1 MFNIDRKN
9 ISQGINY
16 FKMRMPKEDLKVQ
29 YITAEHFIPQILGK
43 FNIKN
48 EHTTNI
54 LEIYKYLER
63 KSNVIDKRNPQ
74 SVSCGLVY
82 YYLRRLNVDI
92 TPAKF
97 GELVG
102 LSAITITNITN
113 EIEEIM
119 YTQE

>member
-1 MFNIDRKN
+1 M
-9 ISQGINY
+9 
-16 FKMRMPKEDLKVQ
+16 DLKVQ

>member
-1 MFNIDRKN
+1 
-9 ISQGINY
+9 
-16 FKMRMPKEDLKVQ
+16 
-29 YITAEHFIPQILGK
+29 
-43 FNIKN
+43 
-48 EHTTNI
+48 
-54 LEIYKYLER
+54 LER

-102 LSAITITNITN
+102 LSAITITNITIIILFSVLLLVIPYFYIYVFGSIYFLSISMITTN
-113 EIEEIM
+113 YLFLM
-119 YTQE
+119 YGNVENV